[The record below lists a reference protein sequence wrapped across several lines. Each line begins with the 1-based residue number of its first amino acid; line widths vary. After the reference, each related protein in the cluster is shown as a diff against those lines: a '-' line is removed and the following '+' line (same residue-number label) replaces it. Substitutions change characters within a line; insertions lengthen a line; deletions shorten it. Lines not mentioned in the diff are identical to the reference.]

1 MNKRPHSTRTPAP
14 ALRKRTIL
22 RNRSVFTALFAA
34 LIAVSSFLIVPLPG
48 GIPIVLKNLFVVL
61 AGTVLGSFYG
71 GAAVLIFLAAGIAGL
86 PVFVIP
92 GPGAFLTPLGGYLA
106 GYFAGSLVAGLISG
120 LPSVNEKKAGLG
132 LWIRVGIASCAG
144 FSIILICGAVYLMIL
159 NSMPLKAA
167 LLSGIVPLIPGDLI
181 KLLISIP
188 LAVKLRPVA
197 ARYINPDTDGT
208 VAPYA

>member
-1 MNKRPHSTRTPAP
+1 MNNRPHSTHTPTP

-34 LIAVSSFLIVPLPG
+34 LIAVSSFFIVPLPG

-92 GPGAFLTPLGGYLA
+92 GGPGAFLTPLGGYLA
-106 GYFAGSLVAGLISG
+106 GYFAGSLAAGLIGG
-120 LPSVNEKKAGLG
+120 LPSVNEKKAGVG
-132 LWIRVGIASCAG
+132 LWIRVGAASFAG
-144 FSIILICGAVYLMIL
+144 FSIILICGMVYLMIL
-159 NSMPLKAA
+159 NSMSLKAA
-167 LLSGIVPLIPGDLI
+167 FLAGMVPFIPGDLI
-181 KLLISIP
+181 KLAISIP

-197 ARYINPDTDGT
+197 ARYINPDTG
-208 VAPYA
+208 APHA

>member
-1 MNKRPHSTRTPAP
+1 MNNRPHSTHTPVP

-34 LIAVSSFLIVPLPG
+34 LIAVSSFLVIPLG
-48 GIPIVLKNLFVVL
+48 IIPIVLKNLFVVL

-86 PVFVIP
+86 PVFVVP

-106 GYFAGSLVAGLISG
+106 GYFVGSLVAGLIGG
-120 LPSVNEKKAGLG
+120 LPSVNEKKAGIG
-132 LWIRVGIASCAG
+132 LWIRVGVASCAG
-144 FSIILICGAVYLMIL
+144 FSIILICGAAYLMIL
-159 NSMPLKAA
+159 NSMSLKAA
-167 LLSGIVPLIPGDLI
+167 LLSGIVPFIPGDLI

-188 LAVKLRPVA
+188 LAVRLRPVA
-197 ARYINPDTDGT
+197 ARYINPDTG
-208 VAPYA
+208 APHA